1 MHPATKRAHD
11 YRQSLSGRA
20 NELRRATDNDRQAR
34 TKASRKA
41 RATRDFLGAKT
52 DEERTAIL
60 KKAVDAK
67 MAER

>member
-1 MHPATKRAHD
+1 MHPATKRTRDH
-11 YRQSLSGRA
+11 RQSLSGHA
-20 NELRRATDNDRQAR
+20 DGLHRATDNNRQAR
-34 TKASRKA
+34 TKASRKEL
-41 RATRDFLGAKT
+41 ATSDFLGAKT

>member
-1 MHPATKRAHD
+1 MHPATKRARD
-11 YRQSLSGRA
+11 YRQSLSRRA
-20 NELRRATDNDRQAR
+20 DELRRATDNDRQAR

-41 RATRDFLGAKT
+41 RATSDFLSAKT

-60 KKAVDAK
+60 KKAVDGK